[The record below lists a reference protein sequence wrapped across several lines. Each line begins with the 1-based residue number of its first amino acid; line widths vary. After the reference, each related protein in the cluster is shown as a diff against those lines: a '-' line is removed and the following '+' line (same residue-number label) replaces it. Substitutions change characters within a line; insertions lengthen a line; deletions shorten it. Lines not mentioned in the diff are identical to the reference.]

1 MQQLPT
7 SPPPLATPPHT
18 CRPYSFVG
26 ETVHPSHA
34 HRPLLTASL
43 HLGWSAW
50 LSLILMSFKS
60 CCHFLPFPAPHTP
73 PPSPWHP
80 LVPLWPPL
88 SSKCQ
93 PGQSTRGRRFIF
105 NFISF
110 IYFFSKFRLL
120 SPSCDL
126 LLWLLLLLLLS
137 SFVHNNNDRVL
148 SITHTQTQTNAHI
161 SFHLSCN
168 LAMAGSNAAYTQRP
182 NRPDTLLAPRL
193 VCSFRA

>member
-1 MQQLPT
+1 MLPFFAM
-7 SPPPLATPPHT
+7 P
-18 CRPYSFVG
+18 R
-26 ETVHPSHA
+26 TVHPLLRCSSA
-34 HRPLLTASL
+34 PMTPL
-43 HLGWSAW
+43 
-50 LSLILMSFKS
+50 
-60 CCHFLPFPAPHTP
+60 C
-73 PPSPWHP
+73 
-80 LVPLWPPL
+80 
-88 SSKCQ
+88 SKCQ

-120 SPSCDL
+120 SPNCDL
-126 LLWLLLLLLLS
+126 LLWLLLLFLLS

-148 SITHTQTQTNAHI
+148 SITQTHTTHTYTQTNAHI

-182 NRPDTLLAPRL
+182 NRIRPDTLLAPRF